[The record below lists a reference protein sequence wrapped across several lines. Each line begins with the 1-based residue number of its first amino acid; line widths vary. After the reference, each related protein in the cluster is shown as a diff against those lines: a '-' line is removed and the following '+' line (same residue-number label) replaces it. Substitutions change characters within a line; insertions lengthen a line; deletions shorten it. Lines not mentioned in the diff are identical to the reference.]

1 MKINYCFIGL
11 TLLFSSVSMS
21 LENREKVEFVNFY
34 NLLDDQQKEKY
45 EVIVRERLII
55 YVVGMVLGLGLGY
68 YYYSKN
74 KGEKYIVCKSIIIMY
89 LIKLGFYYFFPKSPL
104 MLYSLTTKEQTDAWA
119 DIYSEMKNRWKKSLI
134 VGFFAYIILALSF
147 MK

>member
-134 VGFFAYIILALSF
+134 VGFFAYVILALSF